1 MGLRIA
7 PDNYQEMKF
16 TITDKLSLDSAFTQ
30 AQAMLKAK
38 GSIEVTVTGGKRK
51 LTQNALAFEW
61 YGQVAIHLGDHTVEE
76 VHAISK
82 LHVGVPLMRSEDAEY
97 SAAYDLAI
105 KPLPYETKL
114 EAMKYWPTTRLM
126 NKEQMSSYLEQLQ
139 RFWAQ
144 RCGIVLERK
153 ETT

>member
-1 MGLRIA
+1 
-7 PDNYQEMKF
+7 MKF
-16 TITDKLSLDSAFTQ
+16 TCQDKLSLDGAMTQ
-30 AQAMLKAK
+30 MQAMLKAK

-61 YGQVAIHLGDHTVEE
+61 YGQVALHLGDHTVEE

-82 LHVGVPLMRSEDAEY
+82 LEVGVPLMRSEDAEY
-97 SAAYDLAI
+97 ASVYDATI
-105 KPLPYETKL
+105 KQRPYEEKL
-114 EAMKYWPTTRLM
+114 EVMKYWPTTRLM